1 MHTLPSREKMPLT
14 ESIFIAKTEI
24 DFHLSSCHRDRVQT
38 RVKVN
43 RNDRFRYVNEA
54 VGR

>member
-14 ESIFIAKTEI
+14 ESIFIAAQKLIFT
-24 DFHLSSCHRDRVQT
+24 SRVVTGPRQT